1 MKRSNFNVLFIRG
14 FRYAGILW
22 LLVTFS
28 CQAQFVF
35 PDAPEIWSK
44 PEKLLPDSLSV
55 GYSFFSLTPNGDTLV
70 YCIQYVKMLIRDSL
84 GSWTGPI
91 VIDSSYGIP
100 GYSPKHAVFAPDR
113 KTLYFTDMRSYRMY
127 KCRYNE
133 ETKEWGVPEMF
144 YDNGFNVTSRWYC
157 MNFPDDT
164 TMFVVGEEKTK
175 LARLRDGLW
184 YPKFYPYEGY
194 SYLFADGLWMDSTTL
209 RVYHSVGTTNADLYV
224 DYFEDTSYVGVQT
237 YKLNIS
243 KISDS
248 LYTLGE
254 YQGRREKYPY
264 LTKDRRKMVFQANYD
279 GVFRYYISYLLVD
292 ENGDTILTSL
302 KNDETLDQIDYSL
315 NQNYPNPFNPITE
328 IEFALPEQS
337 DITLKVY
344 DILGKEIATLASGSY
359 SAGRYTVPFDGTNH
373 ASGVYIYKLSYGKR
387 QSITKKM
394 TLLK

>member
-1 MKRSNFNVLFIRG
+1 M
-14 FRYAGILW
+14 
-22 LLVTFS
+22 
-28 CQAQFVF
+28 
-35 PDAPEIWSK
+35 
-44 PEKLLPDSLSV
+44 
-55 GYSFFSLTPNGDTLV
+55 
-70 YCIQYVKMLIRDSL
+70 
-84 GSWTGPI
+84 
-91 VIDSSYGIP
+91 
-100 GYSPKHAVFAPDR
+100 
-113 KTLYFTDMRSYRMY
+113 YFTDMQSFRMY

-184 YPKFYPYEGY
+184 YPKYFPYEGN
-194 SYLFADGLWMDSTTL
+194 SYLFSDGLWLDSTTL
-209 RVYHSVGTTNADLYV
+209 RLYCTMGTTNADLYV
-224 DYFEDTSYVGVQT
+224 DYFEDTSYVGVQR

-344 DILGKEIATLASGSY
+344 DILGKEIATLATGSY
-359 SAGRYTVPFDGTNH
+359 SAGRYTVPFDGTSH
-373 ASGVYIYKLSYGKR
+373 ASGVYIYKLSYGKG
-387 QSITKKM
+387 QSITRKM